1 MRVDEA
7 VRRQELSLCKKKEE
21 DCGMK
26 KCMFMFCSEGNL
38 MRERPYPD
46 REKYCAFLCS
56 LDIEASPRNCAIR
69 KKIWSQE
76 EEETIPSYQFHD
88 VSENIHV

>member
-26 KCMFMFCSEGNL
+26 KCMFMFCSEGKFNE
-38 MRERPYPD
+38 REAVPRQGEIL
-46 REKYCAFLCS
+46 RVSMLSRHRSFAKKLCNS
-56 LDIEASPRNCAIR
+56 KEDMVTRRRRNYT
-69 KKIWSQE
+69 KLSV
-76 EEETIPSYQFHD
+76 P
-88 VSENIHV
+88 